1 MLLCLGL
8 KSHTFVYNN
17 NIDEGTS
24 LGGFVA
30 KASMLSMQGSW
41 VPSLVREAY
50 PTTKSLQAA
59 AKTRHRQINKYLII
73 IIMMKM

>member
-1 MLLCLGL
+1 M
-8 KSHTFVYNN
+8 
-17 NIDEGTS
+17 
-24 LGGFVA
+24 A